1 MDKSKKFCYLAPTQ
15 VKFREKTEDSYYSE
29 AWGIAFNRHI
39 ICLCCG
45 QVIPLTDDIEILR
58 EEESWIDLDQSIDD
72 AATYYD

>member
-1 MDKSKKFCYLAPTQ
+1 MNKSKKFCYLAPTQ
-15 VKFREKTEDSYYSE
+15 VKFREKIGDSYS
-29 AWGIAFNRHI
+29 AANWGIAFNRHI

-58 EEESWIDLDQSIDD
+58 EEEDWIDLYQSIDD